1 MLVLSK
7 YAQRLMAHLDA
18 PEREALSL
26 AKELG
31 CGHEGCVFATSRNT
45 VVKLSHDGQME
56 LFAAQKLQPLVDE
69 HPIVPHVVG
78 AGQFAS
84 GLVWIER
91 EGLNDLQLSDEGEAM
106 FTDDLGRLLGGT
118 TMKVPKKFPSFV
130 PQRDQQLLFQLAKGY
145 VWLTQQGFNLEDHN
159 TPENWGV
166 RADGS
171 VALRDL
177 GHIFVRG

>member
-1 MLVLSK
+1 MLVVSQ
-7 YAQRLMAHLDA
+7 YAQFKLKALK
-18 PEREALSL
+18 PEELESLSL
-26 AKELG
+26 VKELG
-31 CGHEGCVFATSRNT
+31 CGHEGCVFATDRST
-45 VVKLSHDGQME
+45 VVKLAHEGQAE
-56 LFAAQKLQPLVDE
+56 LFVAQRLQSLAGE
-69 HPIVPHVVG
+69 HPIIPSILG
-78 AGQFAS
+78 AGQFES
-84 GLVWIER
+84 GVVWIER

-106 FTDDLGRLLGGT
+106 FTDDLGRLLGGA
-118 TMKVPKKFPSFV
+118 TMKIPKKFPSFV
-130 PQRDQQLLFQLAKGY
+130 PARDQRMLFQLAKGY